1 MLTGHSLINISHLG
15 YRQRWHALM
24 LLGPFCLVPST
35 DRQGGLI
42 KKGTRDWPKES
53 LSGRARWLS
62 QKPKWGLLARYL
74 QELHC
79 SCLRWHHSAQ
89 DWVTTSGT
97 GQVSVEPFS
106 SAQGTKDHQEC
117 SVRKSWA
124 PGLKK
129 GWATQVLSQC
139 FLDRKPRSRASE
151 SFGELQL
158 DLKMADRVSNSQTT
172 DHTQTF
178 SDATIG
184 CLWSG
189 TGTQIPMTPCGEL
202 GGPSVQFFPYL
213 PPSPHVSVQGTL
225 TKLD

>member
-1 MLTGHSLINISHLG
+1 MACSDAPRLFLS
-15 YRQRWHALM
+15 
-24 LLGPFCLVPST
+24 GPLNWQTRRV
-35 DRQGGLI
+35 D
-42 KKGTRDWPKES
+42 KKGDMWLAQGES
-53 LSGRARWLS
+53 FWKSQVADSEAKARS
-62 QKPKWGLLARYL
+62 PSPCYL

-89 DWVTTSGT
+89 DWVTTSWI

-106 SAQGTKDHQEC
+106 SAQGTRDHQEC

-139 FLDRKPRSRASE
+139 FLDRKPPCRASE

-172 DHTQTF
+172 DHTQTL

-189 TGTQIPMTPCGEL
+189 TRTQILMTPLWGA
-202 GGPSVQFFPYL
+202 GGTKCPIFSLFTTL
-213 PPSPHVSVQGTL
+213 SSPHVSVQGTL